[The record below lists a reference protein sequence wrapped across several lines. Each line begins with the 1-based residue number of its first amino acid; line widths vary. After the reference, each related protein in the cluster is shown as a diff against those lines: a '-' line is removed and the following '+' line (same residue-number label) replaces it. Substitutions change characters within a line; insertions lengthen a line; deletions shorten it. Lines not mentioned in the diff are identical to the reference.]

1 MENNKNQLSEK
12 TPQKFPHR
20 FHFIAIGGIGMSGL
34 AKYLLELGCTV
45 SGSDIK
51 ASKYTKQLEE
61 MGAKV
66 YIGHDA
72 KYIEE
77 GMNVVASTAIKDDN
91 PEKIRAKELGIKVLH
106 RSDVLKMLS
115 EGINNETHQFIGF
128 SGTHGKTTTSGLCS
142 YVLEKAGYKPSFVV
156 GGIIP
161 DIHTN
166 AMSQKGTEAGKF
178 FVAELDE
185 SDGTIVKYHTNIS
198 VINNLEM
205 DHVDFYKNG
214 FQDLLDTFKI
224 HINNIA
230 KGGKI
235 IVNKDCS
242 GLRKL
247 TEQNPETKFLTFAIE
262 RDADYTAQNISFT
275 EFGSAFDVYKNNT
288 KIVSLKMGIPGIHN
302 IYNALA
308 VVSALNEEG
317 IDLEKIRP
325 HFETFSG
332 MGRRFQKVAE
342 FDGIRIFDDYAHHPT
357 EIKTTLDSAKLCEKN
372 RLVAIFQPHRYTRLK
387 GLWNDFLNSF
397 DAVDKLIVV
406 DVYSAS
412 EEPIEGIN
420 SKAFVQAFKGKEAE
434 YIGGSME
441 NAAGKIMP
449 LLKSGDMVITL
460 GAGDVTRIGAEL
472 KKLHEATKTGV

>member
-1 MENNKNQLSEK
+1 MDNKDK
-12 TPQKFPHR
+12 K
-20 FHFIAIGGIGMSGL
+20 FHFIAIGGVGMSGL
-34 AKYLLELGCTV
+34 AKYLLELGFSV

-51 ASKYTKQLEE
+51 ESKYTHKVEN
-61 MGAKV
+61 MGAV
-66 YIGHDA
+66 VHIGHDA
-72 KYIEE
+72 KYIEPD
-77 GMNVVASTAIKDDN
+77 MIVVASTAIHENN
-91 PEKIRAKELGIKVLH
+91 PEIIRAKELGLKIHH
-106 RSDVLKMLS
+106 RSDILKMIS
-115 EGINNETHQFIGF
+115 EGLGKTSDEKSFVPDFIGF

-142 YVLEKAGYKPSFVV
+142 YVLEKAGYNPSYCV

-161 DIHTN
+161 DLDTN
-166 AMSQKGTEAGKF
+166 AQCSDGKF

-198 VINNLEM
+198 VINNLEV

-214 FQDLLDTFKI
+214 FDDLLNTFKT
-224 HINNIA
+224 HINNMV

-235 IVNKDCS
+235 IVNKDCN
-242 GLRKL
+242 GIKRLIDA
-247 TEQNPETKFLTFAIE
+247 NPDTKFITFGLE
-262 RDADYTAQNISFT
+262 SGGLDYSARNLKFN
-275 EFGSAFDVYKNNT
+275 EFGSEFDVFLHSQ
-288 KIVSLKMGIPGIHN
+288 KIVSLKLTIPGKHN

-308 VVSALNEEG
+308 VVAALNEEG
-317 IDLEKIRP
+317 VDLEKVKP

-357 EIKTTLDSAKLCEKN
+357 EIKTTLDSARLCDAK

-387 GLWNDFLNSF
+387 GLWDDFLKSF
-397 DAVDKLIVV
+397 TAVDKLIVV
-406 DVYSAS
+406 DVFSAS

-420 SKAFVQAFKGKEAE
+420 SKVFAQSFKHQDVT

-441 NAAGKIMP
+441 NAARKILP

-460 GAGDVTRIGAEL
+460 GAGDVTRIGSEL
-472 KKLHEATKTGV
+472 VKLHEESRTGV

>member
-1 MENNKNQLSEK
+1 MENKNKK
-12 TPQKFPHR
+12 

-51 ASKYTKQLEE
+51 ASKYTKKVEKL
-61 MGAKV
+61 GAKV
-66 YIGHDA
+66 YIGHDS
-72 KYIEE
+72 KYIEKD
-77 GMNVVASTAIKDDN
+77 MIIVASTAIKEDN
-91 PEKIRAKELGIKVLH
+91 PEKRRAKELGLNVLH

-115 EGINNETHQFIGF
+115 EGLGKQENEKPLFIGF

-142 YVLEKAGYKPSFVV
+142 YVLEKAGYKPSYCV

-161 DIHTN
+161 DIDTN
-166 AMSQKGTEAGKF
+166 AQCSDGKF

-198 VINNLEM
+198 VINNLEV

-214 FQDLLDTFKI
+214 FGDLLKTFRVHLDNMEQGAKVVVNRDCNGI
-224 HINNIA
+224 KKLIAANPDIN
-230 KGGKI
+230 
-235 IVNKDCS
+235 
-242 GLRKL
+242 
-247 TEQNPETKFLTFAIE
+247 FLTFGI
-262 RDADYTAQNISFT
+262 DSFDVDYTVKNVSYT
-275 EFGSAFDVYKNNT
+275 EMGSSFDVYYKST
-288 KIVSLKMGIPGIHN
+288 KIVSLKLTIPGKHN

-308 VVSALNEEG
+308 VVSALHQEG
-317 IDLEKIRP
+317 IDLEKVKP

-342 FDGIRIFDDYAHHPT
+342 FDAIRIFDDYAHHPT

-372 RLVAIFQPHRYTRLK
+372 RLVAVFQPHRFTRLK
-387 GLWNDFLNSF
+387 GLWDDFLKSF

-412 EEPIEGIN
+412 ENPIDGVN
-420 SKAFVQAFKGKEAE
+420 SKIFAQSFENKDVT

-441 NAAGKIMP
+441 NAARKILP

-460 GAGDVTRIGAEL
+460 GAGDVTRIGSEL
-472 KKLHEATKTGV
+472 LKIHENTTTGI

>member
-1 MENNKNQLSEK
+1 MENKNKK
-12 TPQKFPHR
+12 

-51 ASKYTKQLEE
+51 ASKYTKKVEDL
-61 MGAKV
+61 GAKV

-72 KYIEE
+72 KYIEPD
-77 GMNVVASTAIKDDN
+77 MTIVASTAIKDDN
-91 PEKIRAKELGIKVLH
+91 PEKIRAKELGLKVLH

-115 EGINNETHQFIGF
+115 EGLGRQSHEIQQFIGF

-142 YVLEKAGYKPSFVV
+142 YVLEKAGYEPSYCV

-161 DIHTN
+161 DLDTN
-166 AMSQKGTEAGKF
+166 AQCADGKF

-198 VINNLEM
+198 VINNLEV

-214 FQDLLDTFKI
+214 FDDLLKTFRT
-224 HINNIA
+224 HLDNMA
-230 KGGKI
+230 QGGKV
-235 IVNKDCS
+235 IVNKDCN
-242 GLRKL
+242 GIKKL
-247 TEQNPETKFLTFAIE
+247 IAANPDINFLTFGI
-262 RDADYTAQNISFT
+262 DSFDVDYTVKNASYTEMGSSF
-275 EFGSAFDVYKNNT
+275 DIYYKGA
-288 KIVSLKMGIPGIHN
+288 KIVSLKLTIPGKHN

-308 VVSALNEEG
+308 VTAALHQEG
-317 IDLEKIRP
+317 VNLEKVRP

-342 FDGIRIFDDYAHHPT
+342 FDAIRIFDDYAHHPT
-357 EIKTTLDSAKLCEKN
+357 EIKTTLDSAKLCQKN
-372 RLVAIFQPHRYTRLK
+372 RLVAIFQPHRFTRLK
-387 GLWNDFLNSF
+387 GLWNDFLKSF

-412 EEPIEGIN
+412 ENPIEGIN
-420 SKAFVQAFKGKEAE
+420 SKTFAQCFENKDVT
-434 YIGGSME
+434 YIAGSME
-441 NAAGKIMP
+441 NAARKILP

-460 GAGDVTRIGAEL
+460 GAGDVTRIGSEL
-472 KKLHEATKTGV
+472 LKLHESTTTGI